1 MAWKVSAVAPMAFD
15 HHDYG
20 YGFNVVNERG
30 RPLANFIYGDEAN
43 TNEAASAMQT
53 VLAKAI
59 FMKAAP

>member
-30 RPLANFIYGDEAN
+30 AAVPLPI
-43 TNEAASAMQT
+43 SST
-53 VLAKAI
+53 VMRLTP
-59 FMKAAP
+59 MKLH

>member
-30 RPLANFIYGDEAN
+30 
-43 TNEAASAMQT
+43 
-53 VLAKAI
+53 
-59 FMKAAP
+59 